1 MPLMPAKPEYPHDHA
16 QCSSDALAEA
26 QRICARRGVRL
37 TETRQKVLEL
47 IWGDHAAVKAYDLL
61 EQLSGPGRAV
71 RPPTIYRALDFLLEN
86 GLIHR
91 IESLNAYV
99 GCPQPGGQHSSQF
112 LICDACSIVIELTG
126 TDVVHAV
133 QMRPHHMAL
142 KLPAKPLKC
151 MAFVVHVRPAMPKR
165 RPCPSLYPPDGDC
178 HFDPRPRR

>member
-133 QMRPHHMAL
+133 ADEAASHGFEITRQTIE
-142 KLPAKPLKC
+142 
-151 MAFVVHVRPAMPKR
+151 VHGLCG
-165 RPCPSLYPPDGDC
+165 PCAARHAEEAPVP
-178 HFDPRPRR
+178 

>member
-61 EQLSGPGRAV
+61 EQLSGPGRSV
-71 RPPTIYRALDFLLEN
+71 RPPTIYRALEFLLEN

-112 LICDACSIVIELTG
+112 LICDTCSIVIELTG
-126 TDVVHAV
+126 ADVARAVADEATSHGFEITRQTIEVHG
-133 QMRPHHMAL
+133 L
-142 KLPAKPLKC
+142 C
-151 MAFVVHVRPAMPKR
+151 G
-165 RPCPSLYPPDGDC
+165 PCAARHAEGSTAP
-178 HFDPRPRR
+178 